1 MRAEDAGGG
10 RRGRQVGSRR
20 SETGASAALVGGTG
34 ANGRGEVRLA
44 GGGAVRERATPER
57 AARWLTSRAALSFG
71 CLRAVRVGL
80 ERGEGVSAC
89 WARRGGGDARPHC
102 WAAGTGEGSAS
113 FCVGAGPS
121 GREMGQARGE
131 EGEGLG
137 QLAGWADFWVW
148 AGFGFPISLV
158 FLSFLFQT
166 HSNYFEFKRNL
177 NSTLGTQPNKTYAL
191 A

>member
-1 MRAEDAGGG
+1 MNG
-10 RRGRQVGSRR
+10 RRQVGPVGR
-20 SETGASAALVGGTG
+20 GDASA
-34 ANGRGEVRLA
+34 RGA
-44 GGGAVRERATPER
+44 GGSDSLRLPGGVTGLGSEAR
-57 AARWLTSRAALSFG
+57 AAARDG
-71 CLRAVRVGL
+71 K
-80 ERGEGVSAC
+80 RGRPGK
-89 WARRGGGDARPHC
+89 GGSGPG
-102 WAAGTGEGSAS
+102 WAAGTGDGSAG

-121 GREMGQARGE
+121 GREMGRARGE
-131 EGEGLG
+131 EGESLG
-137 QLAGWADFWVW
+137 QLTGWADFWVW